1 MKVLGTAAAK
11 IILFGE
17 HAVVYGYP
25 AIAVPVSTIR
35 AAASVELFQSSQS
48 TELQIFAQDINQ
60 WISLDDPHEDGLS
73 ASIQRALTLLGFE
86 PAGASATIHS
96 DIPLASGL
104 GSGAAVTAAFARA
117 VSLASSHY
125 MNAETLNAIVYE
137 TERIH
142 HGTPSGIDNTVIVYE
157 KPIYFRRGYEIE
169 PIRSALPLML
179 LIGDTGISAP
189 TKESVADVRRLY
201 ENNPS
206 QIEPILNQIGQIA
219 ESSRALI
226 ESGDLIRLGRNMND
240 NHRLLQELTVS
251 STSLDQLADAACV
264 AGALGAKLSGG
275 GRGGNMIA
283 LVQPDTRQ
291 AVSEEL
297 LRAGAV
303 RVIETMVT

>member
-1 MKVLGTAAAK
+1 MKVFGTAAAK
-11 IILFGE
+11 VILFGE
-17 HAVVYGYP
+17 HAVVYRHP

-35 AAASVELFQSSQS
+35 AVVSVERSQLSQS
-48 TELQIFAQDINQ
+48 AQFQVFAQDVNQ
-60 WISLDDPHEDGLS
+60 WVNLGDLHEDGLS
-73 ASIQRALTLLGFE
+73 ASIRRAISLLDFE
-86 PAGASATIHS
+86 PSGTSATIHS

-104 GSGAAVTAAFARA
+104 GSGAAVTAAFVRA
-117 VSLASSHY
+117 LTLANSRY
-125 MNAETLNAIVYE
+125 MSAETLNAIVYE

-157 KPIYFRRGYEIE
+157 KPIYFRRGHNLE
-169 PIRSALPLML
+169 PIHAALPLML
-179 LIGDTGISAP
+179 LIADTGVSAP
-189 TKESVADVRRLY
+189 TKESVTDVRRLY
-201 ENNPS
+201 ENKPS

-226 ESGDLIRLGRNMND
+226 ESGDLLQLGKNMND

-251 STSLDQLADAACV
+251 STSLDRLVNAAQA

-283 LVQPDTRQ
+283 LVEPQTRQ
-291 AVSEEL
+291 AVSESL

-303 RVIETMVT
+303 RIIETIVT

>member
-1 MKVLGTAAAK
+1 MKVFGTASAK

-17 HAVVYGYP
+17 HAVVYGHP

-35 AAASVELFQSSQS
+35 AAASVELSHLPQ
-48 TELQIFAQDINQ
+48 TTRLRVFAQDVNQ
-60 WISLDDPHEDGLS
+60 WVNLDDPHEDGLS
-73 ASIQRALTLLGFE
+73 ASIHRAISFLGFE
-86 PAGASATIHS
+86 PLGTSAVIHS

-104 GSGAAVTAAFARA
+104 GSGAAITAAFVRA
-117 VSLASSHY
+117 VTLANSRY
-125 MNAETLNAIVYE
+125 MSTETLNAIVYE

-157 KPIYFRRGYEIE
+157 KPIYFRRGHNLE
-169 PIRSALPLML
+169 PIHTTVPLVF
-179 LIGDTGISAP
+179 LIGDTGTSAP

-201 ENNPS
+201 ENNRS
-206 QIEPILNQIGQIA
+206 QVETILNQIGQIA

-226 ESGDLIRLGRNMND
+226 ESGDLLLLGRNMTD

-251 STSLDQLADAACV
+251 STALDQLVDAALA

-283 LVQPDTRQ
+283 LVQSDTRQ
-291 AVSEEL
+291 TVSKSL

-303 RVIETMVT
+303 RVTETTVT